1 MLYKKG
7 FLTCI
12 TLLVPS
18 ISNQITNSPQLSS
31 MGIGLTEFQFLTVKK
46 KKQLVSIYI
55 VYSEQKKK
63 FLSKSVG
70 FDKSMRIHQG
80 CLIAVHFCVLG
91 HCPVPIH
98 IIANMDTECSML

>member
-1 MLYKKG
+1 MHY
-7 FLTCI
+7 
-12 TLLVPS
+12 
-18 ISNQITNSPQLSS
+18 ITNFPQLSS
-31 MGIGLTEFQFLTVKK
+31 MGIGLTEFLFNIVINQGSSKK
-46 KKQLVSIYI
+46 KKTTLYILSIYI
-55 VYSEQKKK
+55 VYSEQKF

-98 IIANMDTECSML
+98 IITFSVHVSSML

>member
-1 MLYKKG
+1 
-7 FLTCI
+7 
-12 TLLVPS
+12 
-18 ISNQITNSPQLSS
+18 

-46 KKQLVSIYI
+46 TKQLVSIYI

-98 IIANMDTECSML
+98 IITFSVHVSSML